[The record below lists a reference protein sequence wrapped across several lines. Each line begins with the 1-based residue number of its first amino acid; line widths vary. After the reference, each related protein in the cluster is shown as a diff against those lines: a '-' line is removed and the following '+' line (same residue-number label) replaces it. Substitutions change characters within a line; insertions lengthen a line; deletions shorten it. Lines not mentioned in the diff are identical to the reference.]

1 MSEAVEA
8 VSAALFYERVVEETL
23 VRLERIWPH
32 FGWSYAEN
40 FVVYRGSLWL
50 QFGCET
56 ERRMYWVLVE
66 DSVDVV
72 RTWDLGEIADL
83 S

>member
-1 MSEAVEA
+1 MTETVEG
-8 VSAALFYERVVEETL
+8 TL
-23 VRLERIWPH
+23 ARLGGIWP
-32 FGWSYAEN
+32 FEGWTYAGN
-40 FVVYRGSLWL
+40 FMVYGGSQWL
-50 QFGCET
+50 QVSSSV

-72 RTWDLGEIADL
+72 RTWDLGEIPDL